1 MTGCGRS
8 VTRKPTS
15 SSSASP
21 SSARPVSRTC
31 EPRCV
36 QQVDPV
42 HVALRI
48 VVTLLSL
55 HANVSSLI
63 PIFCPS
69 RARAQWY
76 PEICHHAPN
85 IPIILV
91 GTKLDLREDP
101 ETINRLRERRMNPIA
116 YQQAAAVAREI
127 GAVR

>member
-1 MTGCGRS
+1 M
-8 VTRKPTS
+8 P
-15 SSSASP
+15 
-21 SSARPVSRTC
+21 RT
-31 EPRCV
+31 
-36 QQVDPV
+36 
-42 HVALRI
+42 
-48 VVTLLSL
+48 
-55 HANVSSLI
+55 
-63 PIFCPS
+63 
-69 RARAQWY
+69 QWY